1 MSKLKNIRVQAIL
14 VFLIAVWQYA
24 NTSNHD
30 YAWDDAIVLTQNTR
44 VQKGLSDIPEL
55 FKNIKSNETQN
66 RYGYRPISLL
76 SFATDVQF
84 FGMDS
89 KAAHKTNIL
98 LYGLLCVIVLLFV
111 NRLFPTSPIPNL
123 LITLLFVV
131 HPLHTEVVANIKSRD
146 EILALGFGLLSLLA
160 YAKAISDQ
168 KAKAYYALSLV
179 LMVLAFLSKESAVT
193 LIGVAFVLPWVLF
206 DSTDH
211 LGNLKKSLPLIG
223 FFMLLLAIR
232 GVVYSDWFFESNDF
246 ELQEKGLYLEDGYV
260 GNPIV
265 DADIAS
271 RIATALF
278 LVMYFVYRFAMPYP
292 LLHDYSYNQF
302 AVQSFTSPQ
311 VWLAIVVVLGLI
323 GLAVYGILKKK
334 PFGIGI
340 IIFLLSSSI
349 YLHLVQ
355 VAPDIFA
362 ERFLFVPSLGI
373 CIAMLS
379 VFDYSKTKK
388 WAPIAIAVL
397 LVPMFGYSAHRNK
410 AWKDNETLLETDLPR
425 LENCVRANYNYALFL
440 HREYYKLP
448 PNKQPAASKEILKYY
463 EKTMQ
468 LTDRLFNVYIDLGGA
483 YMEFGEPEKA
493 FKIFTAATEKYPTM
507 SVPWVQLGKYYMS
520 FQKYAEAI
528 PYFKRAIKNGDK
540 NSDYNY
546 LIAICLFNSGWTEE
560 AIETMLDG
568 ERLGVS
574 SPAYHSLLAR
584 LYAKMQMNQEAIE
597 TLKRGLKLYPNDQ
610 GLFNN
615 LKDLEQKENR
625 R

>member
-1 MSKLKNIRVQAIL
+1 M
-14 VFLIAVWQYA
+14 IAVLQYA

-271 RIATALF
+271 RIGTALF

-302 AVQSFTSPQ
+302 AVQSFASPQ